1 MRIERVKKSR
11 LSLAERENQLC
22 GWYRIAKDD
31 GSTVAYCPDAATVQ
45 QIVQGFVVCDYLIE
59 RCKITCAGR
68 ERYTGRLRHE
78 PDCPAYA
85 LGLVD

>member
-1 MRIERVKKSR
+1 MWGILRIHSGEDVNDGFEMRR
-11 LSLAERENQLC
+11 
-22 GWYRIAKDD
+22 
-31 GSTVAYCPDAATVQ
+31 
-45 QIVQGFVVCDYLIE
+45 YLIE

-68 ERYTGRLRHE
+68 ERYSGKLRHE